1 MAMTTC
7 HSEEERAIF
16 MEHAGQI
23 LPTDTASCEDCPDG
37 RAKPWIRDDGES
49 PPTIVG
55 WACPACGEQW
65 MFLDG
70 YEQIIDA
77 PTRKVSPIVV
87 NMGPHNVTTRALSL

>member
-1 MAMTTC
+1 
-7 HSEEERAIF
+7 

-49 PPTIVG
+49 QPTIVG
-55 WACPACGEQW
+55 WACPSCGEQW

-77 PTRKVSPIVV
+77 PPREVSPIMV
-87 NMGPHNVTTRALSL
+87 NMGPHYVTPIATASR